1 MHTCMQDSTVVAVTV
16 TVTVTDAK
24 SNRNMNHE
32 IPKLLLSQ

>member
-1 MHTCMQDSTVVAVTV
+1 MHTCMQDSTVVAV